1 MMNCKLFNSKSVVF
15 FLLISFILFY
25 LPHPLAAEDGDTGS
39 MIGVVYEE
47 DGTTPVV
54 GAIVKIRNVA
64 TGKVYE
70 STPTDENGIFRF
82 ENIEEGIYVAG
93 VTKNGVQFNVEEAV
107 GIKADEVAQM
117 VLILK
122 PGKKKD
128 IIGFF
133 TSTAGI
139 ALIAV
144 ATAAIITGA
153 VVIAGAAEEAS
164 PFK

>member
-15 FLLISFILFY
+15 FLIFSFILLY
-25 LPHPLAAEDGDTGS
+25 LPHPLAAEEADVGGVT
-39 MIGVVYEE
+39 GVVYEE

-54 GAIVKIRNVA
+54 GAIVKIKDVT
-64 TGKVYE
+64 TGRVYE
-70 STPTDENGIFRF
+70 STPTDENGFFRI
-82 ENIEEGIYVAG
+82 ENVEEGIYVFG
-93 VTKNGVQFNVEEAV
+93 VIKNGVKFNVEEAV
-107 GIKADEVAQM
+107 GIKAGEIANM
-117 VLILK
+117 VLMLK
-122 PGKKKD
+122 PGKKG

-144 ATAAIITGA
+144 TTAAIIAGA
-153 VVIAGAAEEAS
+153 IVIAGPTVEAS

>member
-1 MMNCKLFNSKSVVF
+1 
-15 FLLISFILFY
+15 
-25 LPHPLAAEDGDTGS
+25 
-39 MIGVVYEE
+39 VYEE

-54 GAIVKIRNVA
+54 GAIVKIRNVT

-70 STPTDENGIFRF
+70 STPTDENGIFRI
-82 ENIEEGIYVAG
+82 ENVEEGIYVFG
-93 VTKNGVQFNVEEAV
+93 VTKKGVEFKVEEAV
-107 GIKADEVAQM
+107 GIKAGEIAQM

-122 PGKKKD
+122 PGKKG
-128 IIGFF
+128 IVGFL

-144 ATAAIITGA
+144 TTAAIITGA

>member
-1 MMNCKLFNSKSVVF
+1 MNCKLFNSKSVVF
-15 FLLISFILFY
+15 FLIFSFILLY
-25 LPHPLAAEDGDTGS
+25 LPHPLAAEEADVGGVT
-39 MIGVVYEE
+39 GVVYAE

-54 GAIVKIRNVA
+54 GAIVKIRNLT
-64 TGKVYE
+64 TGEVYE
-70 STPTDENGIFRF
+70 STPTDENGIFRIG
-82 ENIEEGIYVAG
+82 NVEEGIYVFG
-93 VTKNGVQFNVEEAV
+93 VTKNGVKFNVEEAV
-107 GIKADEVAQM
+107 GIKADEVAHM

-122 PGKKKD
+122 PGKKKG

-153 VVIAGAAEEAS
+153 IVIAGAGPAAS
-164 PFK
+164 PIK